1 MSSSSRAGAS
11 HEALTWRAGPA
22 GRSDGSSPVSLW
34 MLFVLSLHF
43 QTGPRECSLIHLQL
57 MSNYAHI
64 FLATALSGSIST
76 PKTL

>member
-1 MSSSSRAGAS
+1 MRLSPG
-11 HEALTWRAGPA
+11 GPA
-22 GRSDGSSPVSLW
+22 LLAGLMAQPPCRSSPVSLW

-43 QTGPRECSLIHLQL
+43 QTGPHECSLIHLQL